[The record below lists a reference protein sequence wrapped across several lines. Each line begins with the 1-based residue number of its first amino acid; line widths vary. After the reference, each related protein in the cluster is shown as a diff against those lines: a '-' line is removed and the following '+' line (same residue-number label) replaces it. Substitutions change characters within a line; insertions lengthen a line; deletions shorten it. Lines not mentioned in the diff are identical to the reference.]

1 MKKLSTWLIII
12 GIVLISIPLAGK
24 YYVKHKQDKL
34 YKEYLAQLEA
44 SMNNQQDES
53 VESDDN
59 IIDVDNNGIDVD
71 IMDENFNEAIS
82 RTEEEDAKKEKKS
95 KPNLN
100 AIGRIEISKIDVDL
114 IMLEGS
120 SQYNLIYGAG
130 HMTGTAYPGDVGNCA
145 VAGHRGYTFGT
156 YFYRL
161 DELETGDIIKITYGG
176 KVYDYSVD
184 ESFLVLPTDVYVL
197 AQPKDEKQLTLITC
211 DPPVTGTHR
220 LIIRASIIEE

>member
-12 GIVLISIPLAGK
+12 GIVLISIPLTGK
-24 YYVKHKQDKL
+24 FYVKYKQDKL

-53 VESDDN
+53 AESDDN

-82 RTEEEDAKKEKKS
+82 QTEEEDAKKEKKS

-130 HMTGTAYPGDVGNCA
+130 HMAGTAYPGDVGNCA
-145 VAGHRGYTFGT
+145 IAGHRGYTFGT

-161 DELETGDIIKITYGG
+161 DELEPKDIIKITYGG

-220 LIIRASIIEE
+220 LIIRASLIEE

>member
-1 MKKLSTWLIII
+1 MRKLSTWLIII
-12 GIVLISIPLAGK
+12 GVVLISIPLIGK
-24 YYVKHKQDKL
+24 LHVKYKQDKL
-34 YKEYLAQLEA
+34 YKEYMDQLEA
-44 SMNNQQDES
+44 SMESQQNENNENAK
-53 VESDDN
+53 SDYD
-59 IIDVDNNGIDVD
+59 IIDSTDVD
-71 IMDENFNEAIS
+71 IMDKNFNEAIS
-82 RTEEEDAKKEKKS
+82 KTEEDAKKKKNP

-114 IMLEGS
+114 ILLEGT

-130 HMTGTAYPGDVGNCA
+130 HMSETAYPGDIGNCA
-145 VAGHRGYTFGT
+145 IAGHRGYTFGT

-161 DELETGDIIKITYGG
+161 DELKPGDIIKITYNG
-176 KVYDYSVD
+176 KIYDYAVY

-197 AQPKDEKQLTLITC
+197 DQPNDIKQLTLITC